1 MSGTWTSLTN
11 QPTFAVNAM
20 LLLTDGTVMCQE
32 LASANWWKLSP
43 DSTGSYVNGTWSAR
57 ASGPN
62 GPTYYRVAKTDELR
76 YYSVFR
82 DSRDGELVLL
92 ITDLEH
98 CTN

>member
-1 MSGTWTSLTN
+1 MYINEFLLREARPKRAYRCVMDGNRANLTPLDGEPAYDWLN
-11 QPTFAVNAM
+11 HVIREGFAANA
-20 LLLTDGTVMCQE
+20 
-32 LASANWWKLSP
+32 
-43 DSTGSYVNGTWSAR
+43 
-57 ASGPN
+57 PN